1 MRGLSGLMI
10 LAVGLTAGAAGG
22 YFYARLPPAA
32 PAMATPPVAVSAA
45 ERKILYYRDP
55 GGAPYWSAEPKKDA
69 GGRDYLPVYE
79 DEEVSFE
86 PDGRKP
92 APPPAAGGAR
102 RILYYR
108 NPMGLPDTSPVPKK
122 DWMGMDYI
130 PVYEGE
136 EQDDGKTVRVSLD
149 KVQRSGVRTQ
159 PVEERV
165 MAREVRA
172 VGTVVHDESR
182 LTIVAARADGYI
194 EE

>member
-122 DWMGMDYI
+122 DWMGMDYL
-130 PVYEGE
+130 PVHEGE
-136 EQDDGKTVRVSLD
+136 EPGADTTVTISPA
-149 KVQRSGVRTQ
+149 KVQRLGVRT
-159 PVEERV
+159 
-165 MAREVRA
+165 AL
-172 VGTVVHDESR
+172 VHG
-182 LTIVAARADGYI
+182 AARWRSK
-194 EE
+194 